1 MFPSFRDSGPF
12 LNLLPFPTGGGG
24 EIGPIPP
31 VITVG
36 PAWTNNEDGTAT
48 VTWTTDQATDSKVS
62 YGATS
67 SYGSTATDATI
78 TTDHSITISGL
89 ADGVYHFSV
98 SDTADTY
105 SSADTLGAVTSSLL
119 GHFMVYPHHLVA
131 ADASKWFF
139 EANQDESATGVAWCL
154 NNKTTALGETLNP
167 MWAAFEGAM
176 YPGVVFTYAPDY
188 TSGSTPADNSS
199 PFRFRNLGVSG
210 AYIGWDVPSW
220 VLAGNGFPSG
230 KLDSLY
236 VFCSSASLGHFDVIR
251 TRSGSDATIAS
262 NITPAGSGYF
272 ATAVSL
278 SAGNELQAGD
288 IVKIK
293 TNGTGVGGEGVRV
306 GCVMAY
312 ASAGTFT
319 NGVAHR
325 VINATAHLQMT
336 QYYGGSSGTPVIS
349 TNGSNPDVAW
359 EIGPAGSPIEFIGG
373 ADHQGPAGTY
383 GQETSITEAW
393 TKNGASWTVAQDYQ
407 RANIKMTRS
416 STAYYNVGNPNIGS
430 LVTAY
435 EARSFDVFMTG
446 QLTYGVSMDTGS
458 LYCPMLPIKSFAT
471 AYNTQNGVSPESVAI
486 GSLPITW
493 TDKNPAVTWASGG
506 SVVAGIGLYQGAGSG
521 STVFDNRY
529 LGTPKN
535 YARISPASASG
546 ASAATVKRGF
556 GRFFECPAAG
566 PVAPTLSAASCTV
579 SADGRTIFV
588 VPVTKTGGITGNTG
602 LTFKRGGSSISA
614 GQSITNNAD
623 GTLTVL
629 LTLANKVLSSD
640 TITVDVATASLYD
653 AYGIMMAAA
662 SGIAVVNTSTQ

>member
-1 MFPSFRDSGPF
+1 MIPQF
-12 LNLLPFPTGGGG
+12 TGGASGASA
-24 EIGPIPP
+24 P

-36 PAWTNNEDGTAT
+36 PVWTNNQDGTAT

-67 SYGSTATDATI
+67 SYGSTATDAAVSTS
-78 TTDHSITISGL
+78 HSVTISGL
-89 ADGVYHFSV
+89 ADGVYNFSV
-98 SDTADTY
+98 SDIDDTY
-105 SSADTLGAVTSSLL
+105 ASGDALGAITSALL
-119 GHFMVYPHHLVA
+119 GHFMIYPHHLVA
-131 ADASKWFF
+131 ADASKWFL
-139 EANQDESATGVAWCL
+139 EADQDESATGVAWAL

-176 YPGVVFTYAPDY
+176 YPGVVFNYDPDY
-188 TSGSTPADNSS
+188 TSGSTPADDSS

-220 VLAGNGFPSG
+220 VISGNGFPSG
-230 KLDSLY
+230 LLDRLY
-236 VFCSSASLGHFDVIR
+236 VFCSSAGLGHFDVIR
-251 TRSGSDATIAS
+251 TRSGSDTTIAS

-272 ATAVSL
+272 ATAVTL

-312 ASAGTFT
+312 ASAGTFP

-325 VINATAHLQMT
+325 VMNATAHLQMT
-336 QYYGGSSGTPVIS
+336 QYYGGGSGTPIIS

-359 EIGPAGSPIEFIGG
+359 EIAPAGSAKQFIGG

-383 GQETSITEAW
+383 GQETSIVETW
-393 TKNGASWTVAQDYQ
+393 TRNGSAWTVAQNYQ
-407 RANIKMTRS
+407 RANIKLSRA
-416 STAYYNVGNPNIGS
+416 STAYYNAGNPNVGS

-435 EARSFDVFMTG
+435 EARSFDLLMTG
-446 QLTYGVSMDTGS
+446 QLTYGVSMDTGN
-458 LYCPMLPIKSFAT
+458 LYCPMLPVKSFAT

-486 GSLPITW
+486 GSLPKTW
-493 TDKNPAVTWASGG
+493 TGQDPAVTWASGG
-506 SVVAGIGLYQGAGSG
+506 TVVAGIGVYQGAGSG
-521 STVFDNRY
+521 STVYDNRY

-535 YARISPASASG
+535 YQRIAPLSASG

-556 GRFFECPAAG
+556 GRFFECPATG
-566 PVAPTLSAASCTV
+566 PVAPTLSATSCTV
-579 SADGRTIFV
+579 SADGRTILV

-602 LTFKRGGSSISA
+602 LTFKRGGSSISS

-629 LTLANKVLSSD
+629 LTVANKILNSD

-662 SGIAVVNTSTQ
+662 SGIAVVNESAQ